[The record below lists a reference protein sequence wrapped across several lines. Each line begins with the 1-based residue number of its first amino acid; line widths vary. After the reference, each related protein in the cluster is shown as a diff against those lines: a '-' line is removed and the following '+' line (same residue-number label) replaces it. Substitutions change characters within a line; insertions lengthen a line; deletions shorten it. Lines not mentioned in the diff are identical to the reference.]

1 MDLTPDQYRILFG
14 DEPPVGESR
23 PDERPTRITAS
34 HKTTF
39 DVPSGDRYVPIVTE
53 RRSPALSLAEPIDTT
68 AGQRRLTA
76 RHVVIPLLVFL
87 GLIISPF
94 VLDRLED
101 EAETEVL
108 SEAVVAVE
116 PRAIESSTTPTE
128 QNVEPSPQLAELEG
142 ERALGALETANVVES
157 HATTDLFDADEY
169 LADTWPDGDGDC
181 QSDREELLID
191 RSTIEVTLDVD
202 GCRVVAG
209 QWIDAFTG
217 SELTDPEELRIVR
230 TVPLEIAHLAGAT
243 SWTRA
248 QKRAFAVDVAF
259 EPSLM
264 VVTAEMAE
272 ARGER
277 GPGEWQPEPAF
288 QCRYA
293 VDWVAVKSRWN
304 LSYETQELESL
315 QDMLATCRS

>member
-1 MDLTPDQYRILFG
+1 VDLTPDQYRILFG

-304 LSYETQELESL
+304 LSYETQEL
-315 QDMLATCRS
+315 ATCRS

>member
-14 DEPPVGESR
+14 DEPPVGELR
-23 PDERPTRITAS
+23 PDKSPTRITVS
-34 HKTTF
+34 RKTTF
-39 DVPSGDRYVPIVTE
+39 DVPSGDRYDPIVTE
-53 RRSPALSLAEPIDTT
+53 KRRPALSLAEPIDTT

-76 RHVVIPLLVFL
+76 RHVVLPLLVFL

-217 SELTDPEELRIVR
+217 SELTNPEELRIVR
-230 TVPLEIAHLAGAT
+230 TVPLETAHLAGAT

-264 VVTAEMAE
+264 VVAAEVAE

-277 GPGEWQPEPAF
+277 GPGQWQPEPAF
-288 QCRYA
+288 QCGYA

>member
-87 GLIISPF
+87 GLIISQF

>member
-1 MDLTPDQYRILFG
+1 VDLTPDQYRILFG

-87 GLIISPF
+87 GLIISQF